1 MTVFQ
6 KSTLTP
12 FQRFVSRTTLLAG
25 VTAAKLALIS
35 TGVHAVQLNQH
46 TSFWLNR
53 VVGSSGGGWVGD
65 LAMKGVL
72 LLSLVGAAI
81 YGVFVW
87 ATISFQAIG
96 QREGKLQLP
105 GANPLEYPSRRP
117 QTLHLAL
124 L

>member
-6 KSTLTP
+6 KSTLTT

-81 YGVFVW
+81 YGAFVW
-87 ATISFQAIG
+87 AAIG

-105 GANPLEYPSRRP
+105 GANPLEYPFRRP

>member
-6 KSTLTP
+6 KSTLTT

-35 TGVHAVQLNQH
+35 TGAHAVQLNQH

-53 VVGSSGGGWVGD
+53 VAGSSGGGWVGD

-72 LLSLVGAAI
+72 LLSLVGRCHLR
-81 YGVFVW
+81 GL
-87 ATISFQAIG
+87 SSE
-96 QREGKLQLP
+96 QRSSSKPRAEG
-105 GANPLEYPSRRP
+105 G
-117 QTLHLAL
+117 
-124 L
+124 